1 MAMDHTP
8 SGRRPHYHRGRRGM
22 DRRGSERRSPQAAEQ
37 APRPAGDQVD
47 VEQIMRDIRS
57 RISQRHGIEL
67 TPQQIQD
74 LAARRLE
81 AILDPRNVNPT
92 LFDQL
97 RKGAAAAPEPQPQ
110 AADQASAIA
119 DDAIYEGG
127 AVLRFFRRLFNP
139 LLKLLFDPAPLTTA
153 IRAQAQ
159 ITREAA
165 IRAAERE
172 RIQTEWNALHYQI
185 VQRLVTE
192 VSRNSI
198 EVQALTTRVEALA
211 ARVDFNDRRVRSLES
226 APAPA
231 RRERPQEPV
240 QAPPVTSEVVASSE
254 NVATPATPGASPGL
268 QSDGA
273 RRRRRRRRGR
283 RGSTPVAEST
293 GGAAA
298 AVEAGTDDLPE
309 GDDAGGDEDLQD
321 GPDAVEAAAPDAT
334 APAAAGA
341 VEPTALER
349 TDTADAVEPTAVN
362 TLPAPGPL
370 PSAAPDEPPAPAS
383 AARDPGAPES

>member
-1 MAMDHTP
+1 
-8 SGRRPHYHRGRRGM
+8 M
-22 DRRGSERRSPQAAEQ
+22 DRRGSERRSPPSSEQ

-57 RISQRHGIEL
+57 RISQRHDIEL
-67 TPQQIQD
+67 TPQQIQE

-81 AILDPRNVNPT
+81 AILDPRHVSPT

-97 RKGAAAAPEPQPQ
+97 RKGAAAAPEPPPQ
-110 AADQASAIA
+110 APDGASVIS
-119 DDAIYEGG
+119 DEAIYEGG

-139 LLKLLFDPAPLTTA
+139 LLKLLFDPAPLTAA

-159 ITREAA
+159 STREAA
-165 IRAAERE
+165 ARAAERE

-198 EVQALTTRVEALA
+198 EVQSLATRVEALA

-231 RRERPQEPV
+231 RRERTQEPV
-240 QAPPVTSEVVASSE
+240 HHPAPATAESTVSSESVAAPVTLGVS
-254 NVATPATPGASPGL
+254 PAP

-283 RGSTPVAEST
+283 RGPTAAGEASVGATA
-293 GGAAA
+293 GLAAA
-298 AVEAGTDDLPE
+298 ANGLPE
-309 GDDAGGDEDLQD
+309 GDEGGDDDLQEGAD
-321 GPDAVEAAAPDAT
+321 PVEAAMPDVSTPAASSVVDHAAPERIDTAVVIEPPPVNALPAAEPSP
-334 APAAAGA
+334 APAA
-341 VEPTALER
+341 
-349 TDTADAVEPTAVN
+349 
-362 TLPAPGPL
+362 
-370 PSAAPDEPPAPAS
+370 DEPPVPA
-383 AARDPGAPES
+383 AVKMDPGAPES

>member
-1 MAMDHTP
+1 
-8 SGRRPHYHRGRRGM
+8 M
-22 DRRGSERRSPQAAEQ
+22 DRRGTERRSPQASEQ
-37 APRPAGDQVD
+37 APRPSGDQVD

-74 LAARRLE
+74 LASRRLE
-81 AILDPRNVNPT
+81 AILDPRNVSPT

-97 RKGAAAAPEPQPQ
+97 RKGAATPPEPQPQ
-110 AADQASAIA
+110 AADGASAIT

-139 LLKLLFDPAPLTTA
+139 LLKLLFDPAPLTAA
-153 IRAQAQ
+153 IRAQAE
-159 ITREAA
+159 ITRQAA
-165 IRAAERE
+165 VRAAERE

-198 EVQALTTRVEALA
+198 EVQSLATRVEALA

-240 QAPPVTSEVVASSE
+240 HAAPAVSEGAPSGENAVTPVT
-254 NVATPATPGASPGL
+254 PGPSPGP

-283 RGSTPVAEST
+283 RGSTPVGESM

-298 AVEAGTDDLPE
+298 GVATGTDDLPE
-309 GDDAGGDEDLQD
+309 GDDAGDDDLQD
-321 GPDAVEAAAPDAT
+321 GSDAVEVAPAEANAPT
-334 APAAAGA
+334 APGT
-341 VEPTALER
+341 VQYTAPER
-349 TDTADAVEPTAVN
+349 TDTAMVVEPPVDA
-362 TLPAPGPL
+362 LPAPE
-370 PSAAPDEPPAPAS
+370 PSPAAAPDEPPASAPA
-383 AARDPGAPES
+383 ALDPGARES